1 MQSNNLQRLIE
12 LADSVFDTKNDNN
25 QLDVNED
32 VLFKLQ
38 KIHPSTISEY
48 NEGNGPIAWVLL
60 IPTTE
65 KLMTKFIKK
74 DISEK
79 QLFELT
85 PLNVKYKALY
95 LCSALVLEEFRNKGI
110 TKRLTL
116 SAIENIRKT
125 HPIKSL
131 FVWPFSPEGN
141 IVAENIANTSQLPL
155 LKRE

>member
-1 MQSNNLQRLIE
+1 VQSNNLQRLIE

-32 VLFKLQ
+32 VLLKLQ

-65 KLMTKFIKK
+65 ELMFKFIKK

-85 PLNVKYKALY
+85 PLNAKYEALY
-95 LCSALVLEEFRNKGI
+95 LCSALVLKEYRNKGI
-110 TKRLTL
+110 TKQLTL

-125 HPIKSL
+125 HLIKSL
-131 FVWPFSPEGN
+131 FVWPFSTEGN
-141 IVAENIANTSQLPL
+141 IVAENIANIVLLPL

>member
-32 VLFKLQ
+32 VLLKLQ

-65 KLMTKFIKK
+65 ELMFKFIKK

-85 PLNVKYKALY
+85 PLNAKYEALY
-95 LCSALVLEEFRNKGI
+95 LCSALVLKEYRNKGI
-110 TKRLTL
+110 TKQLTL

-125 HPIKSL
+125 HLIKSL
-131 FVWPFSPEGN
+131 FVWPFSTEGN
-141 IVAENIANTSQLPL
+141 IVAENIANIVLLPL

>member
-1 MQSNNLQRLIE
+1 M
-12 LADSVFDTKNDNN
+12 ADSVFDTKNDNN

-32 VLFKLQ
+32 VLLKLQ

-65 KLMTKFIKK
+65 ELMFKFIKK

-85 PLNVKYKALY
+85 PLNAKYEALY
-95 LCSALVLEEFRNKGI
+95 LCSALVLKEYRNKGI
-110 TKRLTL
+110 TKQLTL

-125 HPIKSL
+125 HLIKSL
-131 FVWPFSPEGN
+131 FVWPFSTEGN
-141 IVAENIANTSQLPL
+141 IVAENIANIVLLPL

>member
-1 MQSNNLQRLIE
+1 MLQ

-25 QLDVNED
+25 QLDVNDD
-32 VLFKLQ
+32 VLIKLQ

-48 NEGNGPIAWVLL
+48 NEGDGPIAWVLL

-65 KLMTKFIKK
+65 ELMNKFLKK

-79 QLFELT
+79 ELFEQT
-85 PLNVKYKALY
+85 PIDSKYDALY
-95 LCSALVLEEFRNKGI
+95 LCSALVLEEYRNKGI

-116 SAIENIRKT
+116 SAIENIRKNN
-125 HPIKSL
+125 PIQSL
-131 FVWPFSPEGN
+131 FVWPFSNEGN
-141 IVAENIANTSQLPL
+141 IVAKNIARITQLPL